1 MLLEVLVDTE
11 DTNVRWFNGE
21 KEILQT
27 ERSRLARVQ
36 ILTDGC
42 KRSLLIKRCQPEDG
56 GNICVRTN
64 AAHSATQLLVKCG
77 LAVLS

>member
-1 MLLEVLVDTE
+1 MLLEVMVDTE

-21 KEILQT
+21 KEIVQA

-36 ILTDGC
+36 ILSDGC

-56 GNICVRTN
+56 GKICVRTN
-64 AAHSATQLLVKCG
+64 ADQSATQLLVKCG